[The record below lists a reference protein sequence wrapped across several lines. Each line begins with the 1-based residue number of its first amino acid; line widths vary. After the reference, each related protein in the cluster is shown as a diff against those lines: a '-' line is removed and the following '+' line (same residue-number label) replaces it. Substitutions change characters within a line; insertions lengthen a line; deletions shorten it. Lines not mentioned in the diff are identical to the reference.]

1 MHALDLERRICAGG
15 PVALL
20 AAARPANAIGRKQPD
35 YALLVQERSPRVLNA
50 VGKLAVIP
58 KAFH

>member
-20 AAARPANAIGRKQPD
+20 AAARPAK
-35 YALLVQERSPRVLNA
+35 LV
-50 VGKLAVIP
+50 I
-58 KAFH
+58 